1 MKHTCYID
9 TRRTMK
15 ISNPSTS
22 PFRKGGLGD
31 FQVKNIVI
39 SILILIFLV
48 SLIACAGTEPKG
60 KSMSDDLGSAE
71 KVALLRE
78 RANEFWSAFVKRD
91 YERVYEIY
99 DPFFQSRTA
108 KSSFVGQSGALLYH
122 DFEVKDI
129 KVEGNV
135 AKVTVKVVY
144 SMPNFT
150 VKMQEFKVPEST
162 TEFEEPWL
170 YVYDNWFKEY
180 YLQSIEA
187 GVAKY

>member
-15 ISNPSTS
+15 MSNPSTS
-22 PFRKGGLGD
+22 PCRKGGLGD

-48 SLIACAGTEPKG
+48 SLIACAGVEPKG

-91 YERVYEIY
+91 YERVYDIY

-108 KSSFVGQSGALLYH
+108 KKSFVGQLGTLQYH

-144 SMPNFT
+144 SMPHYT
-150 VKMQEFKVPEST
+150 VKMQEFKVPETT

-187 GVAKY
+187 G

>member
-1 MKHTCYID
+1 M
-9 TRRTMK
+9 
-15 ISNPSTS
+15 
-22 PFRKGGLGD
+22 
-31 FQVKNIVI
+31 KNIFFAI
-39 SILILIFLV
+39 IV
-48 SLIACAGTEPKG
+48 SLLLIACAGVEPKG

-71 KVALLRE
+71 KGALLRE
-78 RANEFWSAFVKRD
+78 RANEFWTAFIKRD

-108 KSSFVGQSGALLYH
+108 KKSFVGKLGTLQYH
-122 DFEVKDI
+122 DFEIKDI
-129 KVEGNV
+129 KMEGNV

-170 YVYDNWFKEY
+170 YIYDNWYKEY
-180 YLQSIEA
+180 YLESIET
-187 GVAKY
+187 GIAKY